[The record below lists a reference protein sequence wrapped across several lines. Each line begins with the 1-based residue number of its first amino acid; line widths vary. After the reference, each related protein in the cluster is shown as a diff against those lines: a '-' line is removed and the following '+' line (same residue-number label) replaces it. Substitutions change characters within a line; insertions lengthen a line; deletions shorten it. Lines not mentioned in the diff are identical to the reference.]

1 MIWIGIEIV
10 CDKCSWSNFGGIY
23 KRDSVSEI
31 KKKAKES
38 GWKTI
43 NGKNYC
49 PECAEE
55 IKKKERNE
63 EEL

>member
-1 MIWIGIEIV
+1 MIWIEIV
-10 CDKCSWSNFGGIY
+10 CDKCSWSNFGHIY
-23 KRDSVSEI
+23 KSNSVSEI

-38 GWKTI
+38 GWKTM

-55 IKKKERNE
+55 IKKKGND

>member
-1 MIWIGIEIV
+1 MIWIEMV
-10 CDKCSWSNFGGIY
+10 CDKCSWINFGGIY
-23 KRDSVSEI
+23 KRGSVSEI

-49 PECAEE
+49 PKCAEE